1 MAKLK
6 PEERW
11 NRLLLERFQAF
22 RITGELKRLR
32 AEGLKILG
40 RKTLLTALEFK
51 KLPVREVSY
60 LNWAGKCD
68 VAAKRFGLAPWT
80 VRMACLLEDYD
91 PVNSYFPV
99 GAQWPSI
106 RVITVNTNSCFLRH
120 LSYHAWSFGVRV
132 YTERNGLKSGIISSA
147 PEPPDHPLQAPDRPT
162 RDEAFTIELRFP
174 PNYPP
179 EAAQN
184 LSREACEFG
193 RELLRR
199 LGYRAAQRLR
209 ATRLLAQTDALKVN
223 EFPLHSG
230 DTYNIID
237 KMWPDEDLGRDQQ
250 RRKLVHSRRHGIRK
264 RLTEPYK

>member
-1 MAKLK
+1 MTKLR

-11 NRLLLERFQAF
+11 NRHLLERLEAF
-22 RITGELKRLR
+22 RSSGELLRLR
-32 AEGLKILG
+32 TEGLKTLG
-40 RKTLLTALEFK
+40 REKLLTALEFK
-51 KLPVREVSY
+51 RLPVREVSY

-68 VAAKRFGLAPWT
+68 EVAKRFGLSPWT

-91 PVNSYFPV
+91 PVNSYFPI
-99 GAQWPSI
+99 GAQWPSM

-132 YTERNGLKSGIISSA
+132 YKERAGLKSAIISSD
-147 PEPPDHPLQAPDRPT
+147 PEPPDHPLQASDRPT

-209 ATRLLAQTDALKVN
+209 ATKLLAQADELKMN
-223 EFPLHSG
+223 KFPLRLG

-237 KMWPDEDLGRDQQ
+237 EMWPDGDIGRDQQ

-264 RLTEPYK
+264 RLNELYK